1 MRILKKRVNKN
12 IHLFL
17 QIFSIL
23 SLVSLLLLFEI
34 QEVRA
39 ESVNDVIFNAPDGAS
54 LEDAFNLV
62 PVGSNSH
69 ATIAKNK
76 NGNDVCILTDDSR
89 NQRAALWSATNY
101 QLDLNKDFDT
111 KMKLYLGNK
120 GRAAADGITFTLQN
134 DPRGNSAFSSS
145 IEGGALGVYS
155 SQNARN
161 SAEAA
166 QEALHNSFSIEFD
179 THQNEGKGNAYDENS
194 HNYKPGPNH
203 IAATMPGNSETYDV
217 YSSWLTQKVK
227 VRHNVLTEP
236 INLPN
241 GSLSNGQWH
250 DFEVHYDHLTS
261 QISYTFD
268 GQSRTCNL
276 PRIEFSSDY
285 VYWGFTGATGDDS
298 NVNAVVFSELPKAV
312 DVETTTD
319 VLKNNES
326 VINKNVN
333 MGDTLTYSL
342 KATYLGGIQNWT
354 DVVGEEFLNPY
365 VEYIPHTLAVKYPET
380 GTITKEEPQITSNN
394 QLIVPALSNDL
405 GDVHENKWTSV
416 EITFDV
422 KVKNIDSNQKTIKA
436 EDYTEFIGDN
446 YTVQPYETTYQI
458 LNNEALRPQ
467 IKLSDSLANATVNV
481 FPTDQSLTINGEWK
495 DKDSNTVTL
504 FYKLNGQERVL
515 QDNVS
520 NTAKDSWLP
529 FSQDISLT
537 DLKLG
542 DNQVEVYAKDAEGQ
556 LSNHESF
563 KIILNQGKVSFK
575 SIDPEIQFQNMV
587 ISGSTVYSSP
597 QATVGVVVE
606 DTTGIT
612 KDWQLKVKQ
621 TSSFSDGTRE
631 LPAQLTYLNG
641 EEKLPI
647 TNSSAIELPV
657 VQNNTTDYSL
667 HQDANHQF
675 QLAVLPGAY
684 AGEYQTQL
692 EWTIE
697 TAP

>member
-1 MRILKKRVNKN
+1 MRILKKKVNKN

-23 SLVSLLLLFEI
+23 GLVSLFLIFEI

-39 ESVNDVIFNAPDGAS
+39 ESVNDVILNAPDGTS
-54 LEDAFNLV
+54 LADAFNLV

-76 NGNDVCILTDDSR
+76 NGNDVCVLTDDNRDQS
-89 NQRAALWSATNY
+89 AALWSATNY

-120 GRAAADGITFTLQN
+120 GSYAADGITFTLQN
-134 DPRGNSAFSSS
+134 DPRGNNAFSSS
-145 IEGGALGVYS
+145 TEGGALGVYS
-155 SQNARN
+155 SQEARN
-161 SAEAA
+161 STEAA
-166 QEALHNSFSIEFD
+166 QEALQNSFSIEFD
-179 THQNEGKGNAYDENS
+179 THQNEGKGNAYDETS
-194 HNYKPGPNH
+194 HDYKPGPNH
-203 IAATMPGNSETYDV
+203 IAATMPGNPETYDV
-217 YSSWLTQKVK
+217 YSRWPTQKVK
-227 VRHNVLTEP
+227 VRHNLLTEP

-250 DFEVHYDHLTS
+250 DFEVHYDHITE
-261 QISYTFD
+261 QITYVFD
-268 GQSRTCNL
+268 GQSRVCNL
-276 PRIEFSSDY
+276 PRTVFSSDY
-285 VYWGFTGATGDDS
+285 VYWGFTGTTGDDS

-312 DVETTTD
+312 NVETTTD
-319 VLKNNES
+319 VLKNNTS
-326 VINKNVN
+326 VINKDVN

-365 VEYIPHTLAVKYPET
+365 VEYVPHTLAVKYPET
-380 GTITKEEPQITSNN
+380 GTITKEEPQITPENH
-394 QLIVPALSNDL
+394 LIAPELTNDL

-422 KVKNIDSNQKTIKA
+422 KVKNIDSNQKIIKA
-436 EDYTEFIGDN
+436 EDFTEFIGDN
-446 YTVQPYETTYQI
+446 YTVRPYETSYQI
-458 LNNEALRPQ
+458 LNDEALRPQ
-467 IKLSDSLANATVNV
+467 IKLSDSLANASVSV
-481 FPTDQSLTINGEWK
+481 FPTDQSLTIDGEWK
-495 DKDSNTVTL
+495 DKDSNAVSL

-529 FSQDISLT
+529 FSQEISLA
-537 DLKLG
+537 DLNIG

-563 KIILNQGKVSFK
+563 KIILKQGNVSFK
-575 SIDPEIQFQNMV
+575 SIDPEIQFNKMV
-587 ISGSTVYSSP
+587 ISGTTVYSSP

-606 DTTGIT
+606 DTTGIP

-621 TSSFSDGTRE
+621 TTSFSDGTRD

-641 EEKLPI
+641 EEKLSI
-647 TNSSAIELPV
+647 NDSSAVGLPV
-657 VQNNTTDYSL
+657 VQNNATDYSL
-667 HQDANHQF
+667 QQDANHQF
-675 QLAVLPGAY
+675 QLAVSPGAY
-684 AGEYQTQL
+684 TGEYQSQL

-697 TAP
+697 RAP

>member
-1 MRILKKRVNKN
+1 MKLNQPLNKLYVLG
-12 IHLFL
+12 LFF
-17 QIFSIL
+17 IGAFS
-23 SLVSLLLLFEI
+23 
-34 QEVRA
+34 
-39 ESVNDVIFNAPDGAS
+39 VIFQS
-54 LEDAFNLV
+54 TEV
-62 PVGSNSH
+62 
-69 ATIAKNK
+69 
-76 NGNDVCILTDDSR
+76 
-89 NQRAALWSATNY
+89 
-101 QLDLNKDFDT
+101 
-111 KMKLYLGNK
+111 
-120 GRAAADGITFTLQN
+120 
-134 DPRGNSAFSSS
+134 
-145 IEGGALGVYS
+145 
-155 SQNARN
+155 
-161 SAEAA
+161 SAEANYPEIP
-166 QEALHNSFSIEFD
+166 EATIFDGHVKASISYDKDHSPSYTAVGD
-179 THQNEGKGNAYDENS
+179 TVTVTTTLEKLDDGVLPDKYRQSSVVILFPDETQGLQLKGEPTFQYNMAPYGWTTSGKFVDSTKELQTDVLLCFNIGKIIYYQDSNV
-194 HNYKPGPNH
+194 
-203 IAATMPGNSETYDV
+203 TYDGRMTEIPIANELDDGPYEDDYALQKILIHKGDTV
-217 YSSWLTQKVK
+217 TLSYKAIVTEDALKNDKFTLHTAIYDSTLGEMGNGDFDWDHILTTSMPSIQNLGILFDEATKDKKIDIKDDSSYQTTLTGSWAGAKEDIQP
-227 VRHNVLTEP
+227 VLTIDGKEVP
-236 INLPN
+236 IPD
-241 GSLSNGQWH
+241 GSFKEDGTFEIPVDLKNVGNIGTNNVHIKISDSNGQ
-250 DFEVHYDHLTS
+250 V
-261 QISYTFD
+261 
-268 GQSRTCNL
+268 
-276 PRIEFSSDY
+276 
-285 VYWGFTGATGDDS
+285 
-298 NVNAVVFSELPKAV
+298 
-312 DVETTTD
+312 
-319 VLKNNES
+319 
-326 VINKNVN
+326 
-333 MGDTLTYSL
+333 
-342 KATYLGGIQNWT
+342 
-354 DVVGEEFLNPY
+354 
-365 VEYIPHTLAVKYPET
+365 
-380 GTITKEEPQITSNN
+380 
-394 QLIVPALSNDL
+394 
-405 GDVHENKWTSV
+405 
-416 EITFDV
+416 
-422 KVKNIDSNQKTIKA
+422 A
-436 EDYTEFIGDN
+436 EDDAVITL
-446 YTVQPYETTYQI
+446 VQ
-458 LNNEALRPQ
+458 ALVPPQ
-467 IKLSDSLANATVNV
+467 IKLSDSLANASVSV

-684 AGEYQTQL
+684 AGEYQSQL

>member
-1 MRILKKRVNKN
+1 MKLNQPLNK
-12 IHLFL
+12 LY
-17 QIFSIL
+17 IL
-23 SLVSLLLLFEI
+23 SLFFICVLGSIFFHSIEVSAADYTEVSEGPILGGHVEASISYKKDHSPHYTAVGDTVTVTTTLEKLDDGALPDQYKQSSVLMLFPDKTQGLELQGEPEFKYEIAGIQDTGRFVEITKSLHIYLLMM
-34 QEVRA
+34 
-39 ESVNDVIFNAPDGAS
+39 FNASANLEHGDPLTYDGRMTEIPITTEYDDGPYEDGYALSNLLALKGSKVILSYKATVTEEALKNDKFMLHAAVYDSKAGNFDWDHFLTASMPSIQDLRVSFDEATKNKKIDIKDDSSYQTTLTGFWAGAKDDIHPVLTVDGKELPIPDGS
-54 LEDAFNLV
+54 FKEDGTFAIPIDLKN
-62 PVGSNSH
+62 VGN
-69 ATIAKNK
+69 I
-76 NGNDVCILTDDSR
+76 G
-89 NQRAALWSATNY
+89 TN
-101 QLDLNKDFDT
+101 NIHI
-111 KMKLYLGNK
+111 KLS
-120 GRAAADGITFTLQN
+120 D
-134 DPRGNSAFSSS
+134 
-145 IEGGALGVYS
+145 
-155 SQNARN
+155 
-161 SAEAA
+161 
-166 QEALHNSFSIEFD
+166 
-179 THQNEGKGNAYDENS
+179 
-194 HNYKPGPNH
+194 
-203 IAATMPGNSETYDV
+203 
-217 YSSWLTQKVK
+217 
-227 VRHNVLTEP
+227 
-236 INLPN
+236 
-241 GSLSNGQWH
+241 SNGQVA
-250 DFEVHYDHLTS
+250 E
-261 QISYTFD
+261 
-268 GQSRTCNL
+268 
-276 PRIEFSSDY
+276 
-285 VYWGFTGATGDDS
+285 DD
-298 NVNAVVFSELPKAV
+298 AV
-312 DVETTTD
+312 
-319 VLKNNES
+319 
-326 VINKNVN
+326 I
-333 MGDTLTYSL
+333 
-342 KATYLGGIQNWT
+342 
-354 DVVGEEFLNPY
+354 
-365 VEYIPHTLAVKYPET
+365 TLAQPF
-380 GTITKEEPQITSNN
+380 
-394 QLIVPALSNDL
+394 VP
-405 GDVHENKWTSV
+405 
-416 EITFDV
+416 
-422 KVKNIDSNQKTIKA
+422 
-436 EDYTEFIGDN
+436 
-446 YTVQPYETTYQI
+446 
-458 LNNEALRPQ
+458 PQ

-684 AGEYQTQL
+684 AGEYQSQL

>member
-1 MRILKKRVNKN
+1 MRILKKKVNKN

-23 SLVSLLLLFEI
+23 GLVALFLIFEI

-39 ESVNDVIFNAPDGAS
+39 ESVNDVILNAPDGTS
-54 LEDAFNLV
+54 LADAFNLV

-120 GRAAADGITFTLQN
+120 GIFAADGITFTLQN

-145 IEGGALGVYS
+145 TEGGSLGVYS
-155 SQNARN
+155 SQNAKN
-161 SAEAA
+161 STKAA
-166 QEALHNSFSIEFD
+166 QEALQNSFSIEFD
-179 THQNEGKGNAYDENS
+179 THKNVGEGDAYDADI
-194 HNYKPGPNH
+194 HNYRPGSNH
-203 IAATMPGNSETYDV
+203 IAATLPGTSDTYYAYPPNV
-217 YSSWLTQKVK
+217 IVQ
-227 VRHNVLTEP
+227 HNLLTEP
-236 INLPN
+236 INFSS

-250 DFEVHYDHLTS
+250 DFEVHYDHITG
-261 QISYTFD
+261 QITYIFD
-268 GQSRTCNL
+268 GQSRVCNL
-276 PRIEFSSDY
+276 PRTVFSSDY
-285 VYWGFTGATGDDS
+285 VYWGFTGTTGDNSD
-298 NVNAVVFSELPKAV
+298 VNAIVFSELPEAI

-365 VEYIPHTLAVKYPET
+365 VEYIPHTLVVKYPET
-380 GTITKEEPQITSNN
+380 GTITKEEPQITAENH
-394 QLIVPALSNDL
+394 LIVPELTNDL

-422 KVKNIDSNQKTIKA
+422 KVKNIDSNQKIIKA

-446 YTVQPYETTYQI
+446 YTVQPYESSYQI
-458 LNNEALRPQ
+458 LNDEALRPQ
-467 IKLSDSLANATVNV
+467 IKLSDSLANASVSV
-481 FPTDQSLTINGEWK
+481 FPTDQSLTIDGEWK
-495 DKDSNTVTL
+495 DKDSNTVSL
-504 FYKLNGQERVL
+504 YYKLNGQEKVL

-529 FSQDISLT
+529 FSQEISLA
-537 DLKLG
+537 DLNIG
-542 DNQVEVYAKDAEGQ
+542 DNQVEVYAKDTEGQ

-563 KIILNQGKVSFK
+563 KIILNQGNVSFK
-575 SIDPEIQFQNMV
+575 SIDPEIQFKNMV
-587 ISGSTVYSSP
+587 ISGTTVYSSP

-606 DTTGIT
+606 DTTGIP

-621 TSSFSDGTRE
+621 TTSFSDGTRD

-641 EEKLPI
+641 EEKLSI
-647 TNSSAIELPV
+647 NDSSAVVLPV
-657 VQNNTTDYSL
+657 VQNNATDYSL
-667 HQDANHQF
+667 QQDANHQF
-675 QLAVLPGAY
+675 QLAVSPGAY
-684 AGEYQTQL
+684 TGEYQSQL

-697 TAP
+697 RVP

>member
-1 MRILKKRVNKN
+1 MKLNQPLNKLYVLG
-12 IHLFL
+12 LFF
-17 QIFSIL
+17 IGAFS
-23 SLVSLLLLFEI
+23 
-34 QEVRA
+34 
-39 ESVNDVIFNAPDGAS
+39 VIFQS
-54 LEDAFNLV
+54 TEV
-62 PVGSNSH
+62 
-69 ATIAKNK
+69 
-76 NGNDVCILTDDSR
+76 
-89 NQRAALWSATNY
+89 
-101 QLDLNKDFDT
+101 
-111 KMKLYLGNK
+111 
-120 GRAAADGITFTLQN
+120 
-134 DPRGNSAFSSS
+134 
-145 IEGGALGVYS
+145 
-155 SQNARN
+155 
-161 SAEAA
+161 SAEANYPEIP
-166 QEALHNSFSIEFD
+166 EATIFDGHVKASISYDKDHSPSYTAVGD
-179 THQNEGKGNAYDENS
+179 TVTVTTTLEKLDDGVLPDKYRQSSVVILFPDETQGLQLKGEPTFQYNMAPYGWTTSGKFVDSTKELQTDVLLCFNIGKIIYYQDSNV
-194 HNYKPGPNH
+194 
-203 IAATMPGNSETYDV
+203 TYDGRMTEIPIANELDDGPYEDDYALQKILIHKGDTV
-217 YSSWLTQKVK
+217 TLSYKAIVTEDALKNDKFTLHTAIYDSTLGEMGNGDFDWDHILTTSMPSIQNLGISFDEATKDKKIDIKDDSSYQTTLTGSWAGAKEDI
-227 VRHNVLTEP
+227 HPVLTIDGKEVP
-236 INLPN
+236 IPD
-241 GSLSNGQWH
+241 GSFKEDGTFEIPVDLKNVGNIGTNNVHIKISDSNGQ
-250 DFEVHYDHLTS
+250 V
-261 QISYTFD
+261 
-268 GQSRTCNL
+268 
-276 PRIEFSSDY
+276 
-285 VYWGFTGATGDDS
+285 
-298 NVNAVVFSELPKAV
+298 
-312 DVETTTD
+312 
-319 VLKNNES
+319 
-326 VINKNVN
+326 
-333 MGDTLTYSL
+333 
-342 KATYLGGIQNWT
+342 
-354 DVVGEEFLNPY
+354 
-365 VEYIPHTLAVKYPET
+365 
-380 GTITKEEPQITSNN
+380 
-394 QLIVPALSNDL
+394 
-405 GDVHENKWTSV
+405 
-416 EITFDV
+416 
-422 KVKNIDSNQKTIKA
+422 A
-436 EDYTEFIGDN
+436 EDDAVITL
-446 YTVQPYETTYQI
+446 VQ
-458 LNNEALRPQ
+458 ALVPPQ

-684 AGEYQTQL
+684 AGEYQSQL